1 MFTNLNIKKNILIA
15 FTATIL
21 SIIFL
26 SKSLSDENVFIVDNV
41 KAEGVIDTNF
51 SRDKYI
57 NKAFVDSFDSL
68 ISKILLTRDLNKIN
82 NIKIKKIKNLIN
94 SFQILDESY
103 KGDKYEITLK
113 IFYNDERV
121 KRFLIDKNIS
131 FTQPKKISA
140 IFYPALFVNGEIKD
154 FNQNYFFNNWTST
167 EIKNELINFVLPI
180 EDLDDL
186 AKIEKKKNKIET
198 LEVKDF
204 VNKYDIDNYAFALI
218 DYNNSKLKIHIK
230 TEFEENK
237 MNKNILYDLS
247 SMNDNQKLNSILVD
261 LKIQI
266 TDLWKEA
273 NVVNLLMPLSIRIK
287 FNHINLTNLDNLKL
301 AFEKISIVEKY
312 SLDEFNINNSI
323 FKIYYYGNP
332 KKLKSELLKFGYEL
346 QDDQGSWEIKIN
358 E

>member
-1 MFTNLNIKKNILIA
+1 
-15 FTATIL
+15 
-21 SIIFL
+21 
-26 SKSLSDENVFIVDNV
+26 
-41 KAEGVIDTNF
+41 
-51 SRDKYI
+51 
-57 NKAFVDSFDSL
+57 
-68 ISKILLTRDLNKIN
+68 
-82 NIKIKKIKNLIN
+82 
-94 SFQILDESY
+94 
-103 KGDKYEITLK
+103 
-113 IFYNDERV
+113 
-121 KRFLIDKNIS
+121 
-131 FTQPKKISA
+131 
-140 IFYPALFVNGEIKD
+140 
-154 FNQNYFFNNWTST
+154 
-167 EIKNELINFVLPI
+167 
-180 EDLDDL
+180 
-186 AKIEKKKNKIET
+186 
-198 LEVKDF
+198 
-204 VNKYDIDNYAFALI
+204 
-218 DYNNSKLKIHIK
+218 
-230 TEFEENK
+230 